1 VALEADS
8 SGTWSPESVGLA
20 LTLFSPVV
28 LPMPFLMTHV
38 RTDAPQ
44 FKAVRLPL
52 RSLMLPPLSRFP

>member
-1 VALEADS
+1 
-8 SGTWSPESVGLA
+8 
-20 LTLFSPVV
+20 
-28 LPMPFLMTHV
+28 MPFLMTHV